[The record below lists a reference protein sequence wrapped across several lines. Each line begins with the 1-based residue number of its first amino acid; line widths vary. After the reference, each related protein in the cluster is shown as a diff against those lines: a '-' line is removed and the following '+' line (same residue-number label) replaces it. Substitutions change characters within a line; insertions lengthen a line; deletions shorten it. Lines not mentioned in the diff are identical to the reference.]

1 MKTINISLIE
11 DEPQS
16 LSLLKDTIQALGSQY
31 SIVSATSNVVDS
43 VFEIQQCK
51 PDILISDIQ
60 LQDGTVFDVLE
71 KSGPHIKT
79 LVLITA
85 YDHYAI
91 RAIKYSAIDYL
102 LKPVNTLE
110 LKQAIEKCVQQLDS
124 IHLNTVSQINFLQA
138 RNEPKNQNAYGDILI
153 NSENAIHVIHQKEV
167 LYCKADRN
175 YTEFYLQDGRV
186 IISSRTLLFYE
197 HLLDPTIFFRVHLSF
212 IINTEQVKTFV
223 KGRTGS
229 VVMSNGYEIDVASR
243 RMALFTS
250 FFKKGR
256 REGSQNKT

>member
-16 LSLLKDTIQALGSQY
+16 LSLLKDTIQALGNQY
-31 SIVSATSNVVDS
+31 SLVSATSSVTDS
-43 VFEIQQCK
+43 VIEIQQCK

-71 KSGPHIKT
+71 KSGAYIKT

-102 LKPVNTLE
+102 LKPVNTQE
-110 LKQAIEKCVQQLDS
+110 LKLAMEKCVQQLDTF
-124 IHLNTVSQINFLQA
+124 HLNTVSQINFLQI
-138 RNEPKNQNAYGDILI
+138 RNEPKNQNTYGDILI
-153 NSENAIHVIHQKEV
+153 NSDNAIHVIRQNEI

-197 HLLDPTIFFRVHLSF
+197 QLLDPAIFFRVHLSF
-212 IINTEQVKTFV
+212 IINTKHVKTFV
-223 KGRTGS
+223 KGRSGS
-229 VVMSNGYEIDVASR
+229 VVMTNGYEIDVASR
-243 RMALFTS
+243 RMALFAS
-250 FFKKGR
+250 FFKSR
-256 REGSQNKT
+256 R

>member
-16 LSLLKDTIQALGSQY
+16 LSLLKDTIRTLGSQY
-31 SIVSATSNVVDS
+31 NIVSATGNVPDS
-43 VFEIQQCK
+43 VSEIQKCT

-60 LQDGTVFDVLE
+60 IQDGTVFDVLE
-71 KSGPHIKT
+71 NAGPFIKT

-102 LKPVNTLE
+102 LKPVNAME
-110 LKQAIEKCVQQLDS
+110 LKEAMEKCVRQLETF
-124 IHLNTVSQINFLQA
+124 HLNTVSQINFLQS
-138 RNEPKNQNAYGDILI
+138 RNEPGNQNTFGDILI
-153 NSENAIHVIHQKEV
+153 NSDNTIQVIRQKEV

-175 YTEFYLQDGRV
+175 YTEFYLKDGRV

-197 HLLDPTIFFRVHLSF
+197 QLLDPAIFFRVHLSF
-212 IINTEQVKTFV
+212 IVNSEHVKTFV

-243 RMALFTS
+243 RMALFAS
-250 FFKKGR
+250 FFKSR
-256 REGSQNKT
+256 

>member
-16 LSLLKDTIQALGSQY
+16 LSLLKDTILVLGNQY
-31 SIVSATSNVVDS
+31 SIVSATSNVSDS

-124 IHLNTVSQINFLQA
+124 IHLNTVDQINFLQS

-153 NSENAIHVIHQKEV
+153 NSENAIHVIHQNEV

-175 YTEFYLQDGRV
+175 YTEFYLTNGNV

-197 HLLDPTIFFRVHLSF
+197 QLLDPVIFFRVHLSF
-212 IINTEQVKTFV
+212 IINTQHVKTFV

-229 VVMSNGYEIDVASR
+229 VVMSNGHEIHVASR
-243 RMALFTS
+243 RMALFAS
-250 FFKKGR
+250 FFKSR
-256 REGSQNKT
+256 

>member
-1 MKTINISLIE
+1 
-11 DEPQS
+11 
-16 LSLLKDTIQALGSQY
+16 
-31 SIVSATSNVVDS
+31 
-43 VFEIQQCK
+43 
-51 PDILISDIQ
+51 
-60 LQDGTVFDVLE
+60 
-71 KSGPHIKT
+71 
-79 LVLITA
+79 
-85 YDHYAI
+85 
-91 RAIKYSAIDYL
+91 

-153 NSENAIHVIHQKEV
+153 NSENAIHVIHQNEV

-175 YTEFYLQDGRV
+175 YTEFYLTNGNV

-197 HLLDPTIFFRVHLSF
+197 QLLDPVIFFRVHLSF
-212 IINTEQVKTFV
+212 IINTQHVKTFV

-243 RMALFTS
+243 RMALFAS
-250 FFKKGR
+250 FFKSR
-256 REGSQNKT
+256 

>member
-16 LSLLKDTIQALGSQY
+16 LSLIKDAIQTLGRNY
-31 SIVSATSNVVDS
+31 SIVSATGNVQDS
-43 VFEIQQCK
+43 VVEIQQCK

-71 KSGPHIKT
+71 KAGPFIKT

-102 LKPVNTLE
+102 LKPVNTQE

-124 IHLNTVSQINFLQA
+124 FHLNTVSQINFLQS

-153 NSENAIHVIHQKEV
+153 NSENAIHVIRQNEV

-197 HLLDPTIFFRVHLSF
+197 QLLDPATFFRVHLSF
-212 IINTEQVKTFV
+212 IINTAHVKTFV

-243 RMALFTS
+243 RMALFAS
-250 FFKKGR
+250 FFKSR
-256 REGSQNKT
+256 

>member
-1 MKTINISLIE
+1 MKTIKISLIE

-16 LSLLKDTIQALGSQY
+16 LSLLKDTIQALGNQY
-31 SIVSATSNVVDS
+31 TIVSATGNVPDS
-43 VFEIQQCK
+43 VSEIQQCK

-60 LQDGTVFDVLE
+60 IQDGTVFDVLE
-71 KSGPHIKT
+71 KAGSFIKT

-110 LKQAIEKCVQQLDS
+110 LKLAMEKCVQQLDS
-124 IHLNTVSQINFLQA
+124 FHLNTVSQINFLQS
-138 RNEPKNQNAYGDILI
+138 RNEPANRNAYSDILI
-153 NSENAIHVIHQKEV
+153 NSDNAIHVIRQREV

-175 YTEFYLQDGRV
+175 YTEFYLVDGKI

-197 HLLDPTIFFRVHLSF
+197 QLLDPAIFFRVHLSF

-243 RMALFTS
+243 RMALFAS
-250 FFKKGR
+250 FFKSR
-256 REGSQNKT
+256 